1 MAATE
6 GISSDD
12 SESKEVEAK
21 FGLRHTLK
29 QIKRDPTARFGM
41 YVLGVVIAVTLFAT
55 IDTNLSALTFGRY
68 DNFTLAEVLPILE
81 NPEQIPDPPYSTW
94 DPPAWQAEG
103 SWEHPL
109 GTDHQGRDYVSR
121 LVYGTRV
128 SMMVAIFATAFG
140 AVGGTLIGAIA
151 GYYGGWVDEALM
163 RFIEMIYAIPPLILV
178 IVFTVFVS
186 QNNPD
191 IQYALIGVGIAAS
204 PVFARIIR
212 SRVLSIREMEYIE
225 AAKAAGVKDRNII
238 MRHVIPN
245 SFAPVVVYASL
256 YAGISILIVAGLS
269 FLGYGA
275 QPPTPDWGQMISRAH
290 RTQMHINPI
299 ASVWPGIAIIITVMG
314 FNLLGDGLQ
323 DALDPRIEN

>member
-6 GISSDD
+6 GLSSDD
-12 SESKEVEAK
+12 SGGKQVEAK
-21 FGLRHTLK
+21 FGWRHTLK
-29 QIKRDPTARFGM
+29 QVKRDPTARFGL
-41 YVLGVVIAVTLFAT
+41 YVLALVLFVAFVTT
-55 IDTNLSALTFGRY
+55 VDTALSTVTFGRVE
-68 DNFTLAEVLPILE
+68 DFAIAEALPLIE
-81 NPEQIPDPPYSTW
+81 HPERIPDPPYTTW
-94 DPPAWQAEG
+94 DPPAWKSEG

-121 LVYGTRV
+121 LIYGARV
-128 SMMVAIFATAFG
+128 SVMVAIFATAFG
-140 AVGGTLIGAIA
+140 AIGGTLIGAVA
-151 GYYGGWVDEALM
+151 GYYGGWTDEILM
-163 RFIEMIYAIPPLILV
+163 RFVEMVYAIPPLILV

-186 QNNPD
+186 QNDPD
-191 IQYALIGVGIAAS
+191 IQYALIGVGIAAM

-212 SRVLSIREMEYIE
+212 SRVLSIREEEYVE

-238 MRHVIPN
+238 KRHVIPN

-275 QPPTPDWGQMISRAH
+275 QAPTPDWGRMISRAH
-290 RTQMHINPI
+290 QTQMHTNPI